1 MKKLTCHCENV
12 ELEVNIPEAG
22 FPKLMRCNCSLC
34 KRKGA
39 VMSPLPKENVKL
51 VKGQDSLK
59 LYQYH
64 TKVAEHYFCSNC
76 GIYTHHKMRSN
87 PNMYGIIFCRTRQ
100 ETTDITVSLRR
111 DGYHVDVL
119 NGDLSQDQRDRV
131 MGQFRKKELQ
141 LLVAT
146 DVAARG
152 LDVDD
157 ISHIINF
164 SIFLS
169 F

>member
-64 TKVAEHYFCSNC
+64 LGTPH
-76 GIYTHHKMRSN
+76 
-87 PNMYGIIFCRTRQ
+87 
-100 ETTDITVSLRR
+100 TDQA
-111 DGYHVDVL
+111 
-119 NGDLSQDQRDRV
+119 N
-131 MGQFRKKELQ
+131 KELLHVYSKPQPTKDQ
-141 LLVAT
+141 L
-146 DVAARG
+146 
-152 LDVDD
+152 
-157 ISHIINF
+157 I
-164 SIFLS
+164 
-169 F
+169 

>member
-51 VKGQDSLK
+51 VKGQDNLK

-87 PNMYGIIFCRTRQ
+87 PNMIGVNVACIESINPFELGDIAVNDGINHP
-100 ETTDITVSLRR
+100 L
-111 DGYHVDVL
+111 
-119 NGDLSQDQRDRV
+119 DQ
-131 MGQFRKKELQ
+131 KK
-141 LLVAT
+141 
-146 DVAARG
+146 
-152 LDVDD
+152 
-157 ISHIINF
+157 
-164 SIFLS
+164 
-169 F
+169 

>member
-64 TKVAEHYFCSNC
+64 TKVTEHYFCSNC

-87 PNMYGIIFCRTRQ
+87 PNMIGVNVACIEGINPF
-100 ETTDITVSLRR
+100 ELGDIAVN
-111 DGYHVDVL
+111 DGINHPL
-119 NGDLSQDQRDRV
+119 DQ
-131 MGQFRKKELQ
+131 KK
-141 LLVAT
+141 
-146 DVAARG
+146 
-152 LDVDD
+152 
-157 ISHIINF
+157 
-164 SIFLS
+164 
-169 F
+169 

>member
-12 ELEVNIPEAG
+12 ELEVNIPETG
-22 FPKLMRCNCSLC
+22 YPKLMRCNCSLC

-87 PNMYGIIFCRTRQ
+87 PNMIGVNVACIEGINPF
-100 ETTDITVSLRR
+100 ELGDIAVN
-111 DGYHVDVL
+111 DGINHPL
-119 NGDLSQDQRDRV
+119 DQ
-131 MGQFRKKELQ
+131 KK
-141 LLVAT
+141 
-146 DVAARG
+146 
-152 LDVDD
+152 
-157 ISHIINF
+157 
-164 SIFLS
+164 
-169 F
+169 

>member
-12 ELEVNIPEAG
+12 ELEVNIPEGG

-87 PNMYGIIFCRTRQ
+87 PNMIGVNVACIEGINPF
-100 ETTDITVSLRR
+100 ELGDIAVN
-111 DGYHVDVL
+111 DGINHPL
-119 NGDLSQDQRDRV
+119 DQ
-131 MGQFRKKELQ
+131 KK
-141 LLVAT
+141 
-146 DVAARG
+146 
-152 LDVDD
+152 
-157 ISHIINF
+157 
-164 SIFLS
+164 
-169 F
+169 

>member
-34 KRKGA
+34 KRKGS

-87 PNMYGIIFCRTRQ
+87 PNMIGVNVACIEGINPF
-100 ETTDITVSLRR
+100 ELGDIAVN
-111 DGYHVDVL
+111 DGINHPL
-119 NGDLSQDQRDRV
+119 DQ
-131 MGQFRKKELQ
+131 KK
-141 LLVAT
+141 
-146 DVAARG
+146 
-152 LDVDD
+152 
-157 ISHIINF
+157 
-164 SIFLS
+164 
-169 F
+169 

>member
-87 PNMYGIIFCRTRQ
+87 PNMYGINAACI
-100 ETTDITVSLRR
+100 E
-111 DGYHVDVL
+111 GVDPYRL
-119 NGDLSQDQRDRV
+119 
-131 MGQFRKKELQ
+131 
-141 LLVAT
+141 
-146 DVAARG
+146 
-152 LDVDD
+152 DD
-157 ISHIINF
+157 IEIFDGINHP
-164 SIFLS
+164 LDKKN
-169 F
+169 

>member
-64 TKVAEHYFCSNC
+64 TKVAEHYFCFNC

-87 PNMYGIIFCRTRQ
+87 PNMIGVNVACIEGINPF
-100 ETTDITVSLRR
+100 ELGDIAVN
-111 DGYHVDVL
+111 DGINHPL
-119 NGDLSQDQRDRV
+119 DQ
-131 MGQFRKKELQ
+131 KK
-141 LLVAT
+141 
-146 DVAARG
+146 
-152 LDVDD
+152 
-157 ISHIINF
+157 
-164 SIFLS
+164 
-169 F
+169 

>member
-12 ELEVNIPEAG
+12 EVEVNIPEAG

-87 PNMYGIIFCRTRQ
+87 PNMIGVNVACIEGINPF
-100 ETTDITVSLRR
+100 ELGDIAVN
-111 DGYHVDVL
+111 DGINHPL
-119 NGDLSQDQRDRV
+119 DQ
-131 MGQFRKKELQ
+131 KK
-141 LLVAT
+141 
-146 DVAARG
+146 
-152 LDVDD
+152 
-157 ISHIINF
+157 
-164 SIFLS
+164 
-169 F
+169 

>member
-12 ELEVNIPEAG
+12 ELEVSIPEAG

-87 PNMYGIIFCRTRQ
+87 PNMIGVNVACIEGINPF
-100 ETTDITVSLRR
+100 ELGDIAVN
-111 DGYHVDVL
+111 DGINHPL
-119 NGDLSQDQRDRV
+119 DQ
-131 MGQFRKKELQ
+131 KK
-141 LLVAT
+141 
-146 DVAARG
+146 
-152 LDVDD
+152 
-157 ISHIINF
+157 
-164 SIFLS
+164 
-169 F
+169 